1 MAKIEFV
8 ALKAFALGN
17 ERIEL
22 GETFSAESASMANLV
37 RRGFAR
43 LPEEAPAPKKK
54 TVKKKTGK
62 KKDA

>member
-8 ALKAFALGN
+8 ALKSFALGN
-17 ERIEL
+17 ERIAE

-37 RRGFAR
+37 GRGFAR
-43 LPEEAPAPKKK
+43 LPEEVPAPKKK

-62 KKDA
+62 KKKA